1 VALRDKVR
9 AALWETF
16 VTATKISDLNFTPP
30 AAVTELAAKVKAFV
44 KEKVVPYET
53 DPRWGAH
60 GPSEELRIELN
71 DLARAAGV
79 FAPQVPKEYGGVGLS
94 QVGRAYVFEAAGYS
108 ILGPTA
114 IHCAS
119 PDEGNI
125 HLLDVVAR
133 PDQREHFLKPLAMG
147 KYRSCFCM
155 TEPDGGAGSDPS
167 LMKTTARLD
176 GNEWV
181 INGRKWLITGAG
193 GAGFAIVM
201 ARIDGGE
208 HDGKATMFLV
218 DMPNPAIKHERTL
231 DTIDSSFTGGH
242 AVLNFDNLR
251 LPAEAVLGE
260 IGKGFRYAQVRL
272 APARL
277 SHCMRWLGSAGR
289 AQEIATDY
297 ARQRVAFGKRI
308 GEHQGVS
315 FMLADNMMDIHMAR
329 LAIWHTAWLLDQG
342 ERASNE
348 SSLSKVVCSEAIAR
362 VADRCLQILGGMG
375 ITRDTVVERI
385 FRDTRAFRI
394 YDGPSEVHRAVL
406 GERIVK
412 GGL

>member
-1 VALRDKVR
+1 MK
-9 AALWETF
+9 AA
-16 VTATKISDLNFTPP
+16 KINDINFAPP
-30 AAVTELAAKVKAFV
+30 AAVIELAARVKDFV
-44 KEKVVPYET
+44 RAKIVPYEK
-53 DPRWGAH
+53 DPRWTAH
-60 GPSEELRIELN
+60 GPTDALRLEMN
-71 DLARAAGV
+71 ELARAAGV
-79 FAPQVPKEYGGVGLS
+79 FAPQGPKEYGGMGLS

-133 PDQREHFLKPLAMG
+133 PDQRERFLKRMATG
-147 KYRSCFCM
+147 EIRSIFCM
-155 TEPDGGAGSDPS
+155 TEPGGAGSDPS
-167 LMKTTARLD
+167 LMTTTARLD

-181 INGRKWLITGAG
+181 INGRKWLITGAE
-193 GAGFAIVM
+193 GAGCAIIM
-201 ARIDGGE
+201 AKNEGGPMDG
-208 HDGKATMFLV
+208 HATLFLT
-218 DMPNPAIKHERTL
+218 DLPDPAIRVERTL
-231 DTIDSSFTGGH
+231 DTMDSSFTGGH
-242 AVLNFDNLR
+242 GVVEIKDLR
-251 LPAEAVLGE
+251 LPADAVLGE

-277 SHCMRWLGSAGR
+277 SHCMRWLGSAAR

-297 ARQRVAFGKRI
+297 ARNRMAFGKTL
-308 GEHQGVS
+308 GEHEGVS
-315 FMLADNMMDIHMAR
+315 FMLADNLMDMHTAR

-348 SSLSKVVCSEAIAR
+348 SSMAKVICSEAIAR
-362 VADRCLQILGGMG
+362 VADRSLQILGGMG

-394 YDGPSEVHRAVL
+394 YDGPSEVHRWAL
-406 GERIVK
+406 GARVVSGKI
-412 GGL
+412 